1 MSLGSGKSTDNQGT
15 ARKKIGFL
23 QIKYEQRSE
32 SLCYPLANIK
42 FAIENG
48 HLVR

>member
-23 QIKYEQRSE
+23 QIKYEQRS
-32 SLCYPLANIK
+32 
-42 FAIENG
+42 AIENG